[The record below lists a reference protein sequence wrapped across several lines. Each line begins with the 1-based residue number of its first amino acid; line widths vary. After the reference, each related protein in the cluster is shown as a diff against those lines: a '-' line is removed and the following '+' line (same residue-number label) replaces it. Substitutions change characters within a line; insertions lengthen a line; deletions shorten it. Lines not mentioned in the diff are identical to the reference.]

1 MIFPGFEEAK
11 DGKDTH
17 GREEYAL
24 DLVGDCL
31 ELGGPV
37 CPKPYWPCADA
48 FGLWL
53 YGIEGEITFMG
64 EYRREA
70 ADSSPERYWEDPR
83 WCCEG
88 LAEGYF
94 VRL

>member
-1 MIFPGFEEAK
+1 MIYTGSNEAMN
-11 DGKDTH
+11 GSDTH

-37 CPKPYWPCADA
+37 GGKPYWPCDA
-48 FGLWL
+48 ALGLWL
-53 YGIEGEITFMG
+53 YGTEGGTTFMG

-70 ADSSPERYWEDPR
+70 ADSSPERY
-83 WCCEG
+83 
-88 LAEGYF
+88 
-94 VRL
+94 